1 MKYPMIGKQP
11 RREVSISQLSG
22 GLNLRDSV
30 TGIRDN
36 QLTDCENMWYKE
48 GMLRTRP
55 PFLTDGKSVNLYEIS
70 GTDEN
75 AHTRFHSEIKIFYGG
90 LNCICATNKRVI
102 TDENGNKSCNIGF
115 EFQAAD
121 RSFVMPE
128 IQGIDGGEEI
138 NYFCTEMSGV
148 LYCYIS
154 DFSIRKLEY
163 GKNRDENPLAWEN
176 VDIDNAYVPTVYV
189 HCQRTGWDDFKG
201 TLFEGYNLIGKSYKM
216 IYSAYNVADSENNH
230 PMRYRLGQKLA
241 DSGSVT
247 VEITSYDSANDKTIT
262 VTHKIEY
269 TADEGNSVKNGDII
283 IEKFADGKA
292 PEDGL
297 YLFMR
302 YNYVGFLF
310 TTEEPY
316 FVGLLD
322 TEEKVKKYGC
332 NEDNIIITAQYK
344 IPESNLKKVFCMT
357 RSTWFGGLSNGINDG
372 SRLFICGNTD
382 EDNKSLILWSGLNEP
397 LYFSENCYAYVGSK
411 SRAVTAFGKQGENL
425 IVFKENKIYC
435 SAYKQSSG
443 VDADDLIGQS
453 VIDYSAN
460 SIYFPMI
467 QVNAF
472 IGCDCPD
479 TVQMCRNRLVWAS
492 SDGRVYT
499 LCNVSQYNEHT
510 VYDISEM
517 VAPKLKEYKNRLKY
531 ATSADFDGHYILFL
545 GDCAFAA
552 DYCCYGYQYIS
563 SYSKSDDANT
573 LIPWYYWDFSFLH
586 SEQPNGKAESAAVCV
601 LDGEMLMR
609 AHFNYADENKAA
621 FVGFKMSGEKCG
633 GSDCEPL
640 YDPNDGLVK
649 AENRII
655 KNRAATKLFELGMG
669 INSISVDRVSI
680 KIGSVDGSDVVAKF
694 ITEQGE
700 EEIVINNRHEY
711 KPLTSPNF
719 IRSKNI
725 RPCIRAILKFG
736 LKIECEGQ
744 LCIDGLSIGYRLL
757 GGSK

>member
-1 MKYPMIGKQP
+1 M
-11 RREVSISQLSG
+11 SI
-22 GLNLRDSV
+22 
-30 TGIRDN
+30 
-36 QLTDCENMWYKE
+36 EN
-48 GMLRTRP
+48 T
-55 PFLTDGKSVNLYEIS
+55 
-70 GTDEN
+70 
-75 AHTRFHSEIKIFYGG
+75 
-90 LNCICATNKRVI
+90 
-102 TDENGNKSCNIGF
+102 
-115 EFQAAD
+115 
-121 RSFVMPE
+121 
-128 IQGIDGGEEI
+128 
-138 NYFCTEMSGV
+138 
-148 LYCYIS
+148 
-154 DFSIRKLEY
+154 
-163 GKNRDENPLAWEN
+163 
-176 VDIDNAYVPTVYV
+176 YVPTVFV

-216 IYSAYNVADSENNH
+216 IYSAYNIADSENYH

-247 VEITSYDSANDKTIT
+247 VEITSYDSVNDKTVT
-262 VTHKIEY
+262 VTHKIDYNAEQS
-269 TADEGNSVKNGDII
+269 AAFKRGEIL
-283 IEKFADGKA
+283 IEKLENGAA

-297 YLFMR
+297 YLFVKF
-302 YNYVGFLF
+302 NYVGFLF
-310 TTEEPY
+310 ENKDPFGVAMLNTEE
-316 FVGLLD
+316 L
-322 TEEKVKKYGC
+322 VKKYGC
-332 NEDNIIITAQYK
+332 NEDNIIITAQCNMS
-344 IPESNLKKVFCMT
+344 ESNLKKVFCMT

-372 SRLFICGNTD
+372 SRLFLCGNTD
-382 EDNKSLILWSGLNEP
+382 EDNKSLVLWSGLNEP

-425 IVFKENKIYC
+425 IIFKENKIYC

-443 VDADDLIGQS
+443 VDADDLIGQT

-492 SDGRVYT
+492 SDGKVYT
-499 LCNVSQYNEHT
+499 LCTVSQYNEHT

-552 DYCCYGYQYIS
+552 DYRCYGYQYIS
-563 SYSKSDDANT
+563 SYTKSDDANT
-573 LIPWYYWDFSFLH
+573 LIPWYYWDFSFLK
-586 SEQPNGKAESAAVCV
+586 SEQSDGQSKSAAVCV
-601 LDGEMLMR
+601 LDGKMLMR
-609 AHFNYADENKAA
+609 AHFNYANENKAA
-621 FVGFKMSGEKCG
+621 FVDFKMSDEKYG

-640 YDPNDGLVK
+640 YDPNSGLIQIK
-649 AENRII
+649 NRII
-655 KNRAATKLFELGMG
+655 KNRAATKLFELGRG
-669 INSISVDRVSI
+669 VYSTSVDRISI
-680 KIGSVDGSDVVAKF
+680 KIGSSDGSDVIAKF

-700 EEIVINNRHEY
+700 EVIIINNRHEY

-757 GGSK
+757 GGAK